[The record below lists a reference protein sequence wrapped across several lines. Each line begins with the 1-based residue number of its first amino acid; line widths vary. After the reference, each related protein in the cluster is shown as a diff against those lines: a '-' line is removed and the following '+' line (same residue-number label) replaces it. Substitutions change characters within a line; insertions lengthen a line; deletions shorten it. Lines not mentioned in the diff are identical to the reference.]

1 VNEVELKN
9 ILDGKPLMMRTMYRK
24 QVKMGGPRPV
34 MKKDETYRKEHLMAS
49 SFEKNQRNIQYG
61 FRCLFMSV
69 SEACEELKVI
79 VFNKSKKAGEV
90 GCRTLDD
97 TASAPK
103 DYGAKDDKI
112 VFTDG

>member
-49 SFEKNQRNIQYG
+49 SFEKNQRNI
-61 FRCLFMSV
+61 
-69 SEACEELKVI
+69 
-79 VFNKSKKAGEV
+79 
-90 GCRTLDD
+90 
-97 TASAPK
+97 
-103 DYGAKDDKI
+103 
-112 VFTDG
+112 